1 MRTFLA
7 IPLSQNVKDYISEW
21 ENDFKCLKL
30 DAKFVDCKNLHIT
43 LKFLGEINEDK
54 IQPIKNIVDDVVKTF
69 KPLEVKLVDFGF
81 FPNRNNP
88 RVFFIAT
95 DKEEELK
102 KLAYN
107 IEDRLENLGFVKE
120 ERFKSHITLAR
131 FKSKRDIESLNKI
144 IYNLKLNKS
153 FLIDRIVLF
162 KSMLTPSGPIYEE
175 IFTSIFK
182 SGIDV

>member
-21 ENDFKCLKL
+21 ENDFKRLKL
-30 DAKFVDCKNLHIT
+30 YAKFVDCQNLHIT

-54 IQPIKNIVDDVVKTF
+54 VESIKIIMDEVVKTF
-69 KPLEVKLVDFGF
+69 KPLEVNLVDFGF
-81 FPNRNNP
+81 FPNKNNP
-88 RVFFIAT
+88 RVFFIST

-120 ERFKSHITLAR
+120 ERFKSHITIAR
-131 FKSKRDIESLNKI
+131 FKSKKNIESLIKM
-144 IYNLKLNKS
+144 IYNLKPNKS

-162 KSMLTPSGPIYEE
+162 KSIITYTGPIYEE
-175 IFTSIFK
+175 IFTSLFK
-182 SGIDV
+182 FGINE